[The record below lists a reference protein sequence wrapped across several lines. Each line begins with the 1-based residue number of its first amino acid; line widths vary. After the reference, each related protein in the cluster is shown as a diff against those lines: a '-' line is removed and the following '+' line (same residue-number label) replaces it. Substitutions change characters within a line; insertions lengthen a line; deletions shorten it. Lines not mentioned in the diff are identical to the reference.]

1 MKKLADKRDGSK
13 GLESAVEADAASLS
27 FSISGERSQ
36 GTCHPLLF
44 VRVLQ
49 SPTAHFRGFRGSL
62 ACSDPG
68 PYL

>member
-27 FSISGERSQ
+27 FSISGQRLQ

-44 VRVLQ
+44 VQVLQ
-49 SPTAHFRGFRGSL
+49 SPTAHSWGVQGIL
-62 ACSDPG
+62 G
-68 PYL
+68 LL